1 MNQSKDWNSRHVGQ
15 ISTNISS
22 YEYLLQHGNHSCI
35 NLSISKEVDCH
46 KQQNSQYTL
55 NVRTFYKC
63 ELIII
68 ELKNKN
74 MKKIKISSNTKSTHI
89 YYECRQSFYQRY
101 NMCHR

>member
-1 MNQSKDWNSRHVGQ
+1 MNQSKERNSRHVGQ